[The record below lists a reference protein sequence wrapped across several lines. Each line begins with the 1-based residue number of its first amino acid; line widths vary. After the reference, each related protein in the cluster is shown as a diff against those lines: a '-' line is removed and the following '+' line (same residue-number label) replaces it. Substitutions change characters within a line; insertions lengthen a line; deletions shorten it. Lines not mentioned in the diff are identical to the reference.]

1 MLTQHRV
8 CFNTKRSVTDMT
20 FEKYFVAVRHESELL
35 TPLIQSP
42 VLNFSLREMAYLG
55 VFGLSAVFAA
65 IGAIPIFFAA
75 GASPF
80 LVMAFLRISGEI
92 PEMYLYYVVVS
103 MLQPKKRA
111 KKAKSPKKKKNKKD
125 GRQTS
130 DIMGFGRIAALATIN
145 TKNSASADE
154 TIQSVLFAGN
164 HTPIEMTL
172 EIGFHHRY
180 KTVTVLI
187 DGQKILHD
195 ATNGAGQIKI
205 TVVMPQAGKRRFSVK
220 DDTGMTIITKTVE
233 FTDVR

>member
-1 MLTQHRV
+1 
-8 CFNTKRSVTDMT
+8 MT

-42 VLNFSLREMAYLG
+42 ILNFSLREMAYLG

-65 IGAIPIFFAA
+65 IGAIPLFFAA

-80 LVMAFLRISGEI
+80 LVLAFLRISGEI
-92 PEMYLYYVVVS
+92 PEMYLYYIVVS
-103 MLQPKKRA
+103 VLQPKKRA
-111 KKAKSPKKKKNKKD
+111 EKAKSSKKKKKKNKKN

-130 DIMGFGRIAALATIN
+130 DVLGFGSIAVLAATN
-145 TKNSASADE
+145 TKNSSSPHADE

-164 HTPIEMTL
+164 HTPVELTL
-172 EIGFHHRY
+172 EIGFDHRY

-205 TVVMPQAGKRRFSVK
+205 TVVVPQAGKRRFSVK
-220 DDTGMTIITKTVE
+220 DDAGMTIITKTVE

>member
-1 MLTQHRV
+1 
-8 CFNTKRSVTDMT
+8 MT

-42 VLNFSLREMAYLG
+42 ILNFSLREMAYLG

-65 IGAIPIFFAA
+65 IGAIPLFFAA

-80 LVMAFLRISGEI
+80 LVLAFLRISGEI
-92 PEMYLYYVVVS
+92 PEMYLYYIVVS

-111 KKAKSPKKKKNKKD
+111 EKAKSSKKKKKNKKN

-130 DIMGFGRIAALATIN
+130 DVLGFGSIVAPATIN
-145 TKNSASADE
+145 TKNSSSPHADE

-164 HTPIEMTL
+164 HTPVELTL
-172 EIGFHHRY
+172 EIGFDHRY

-205 TVVMPQAGKRRFSVK
+205 TVVVPQAGKRRFSVK
-220 DDTGMTIITKTVE
+220 DDAGMTIITKTVE

>member
-1 MLTQHRV
+1 
-8 CFNTKRSVTDMT
+8 MT

-55 VFGLSAVFAA
+55 VFGLSAVFAV
-65 IGAIPIFFAA
+65 IGAIPIFFAV

-80 LVMAFLRISGEI
+80 LVLTFLRISGEI
-92 PEMYLYYVVVS
+92 PEMYLYYAVVS

-111 KKAKSPKKKKNKKD
+111 RKAKSPKKNRKD
-125 GRQTS
+125 GHQTS
-130 DIMGFGRIAALATIN
+130 DIMGFGHIVAAITIN
-145 TKNSASADE
+145 TKNPPPPNE
-154 TIQSVLFAGN
+154 TIQSVFFAGD

-172 EIGFHHRY
+172 EIGSHHRY

-195 ATNGAGQIKI
+195 TTNGAGQIKI

-220 DDTGMTIITKTVE
+220 DDAGMMIITKTVE
-233 FTDVR
+233 FTNVR